1 MCVHSES
8 VCACANYY
16 VTRRKN
22 EANLPKLIW
31 RCAKDIM
38 GYEKIPLGVVCKP
51 QLHLCKN
58 KPVTYYYAY

>member
-38 GYEKIPLGVVCKP
+38 GYEKIPIGVVCKP
-51 QLHLCKN
+51 
-58 KPVTYYYAY
+58 